1 MSTGWPVRVDKAS
14 FSACEPKPAV
24 LIIDFRAQAVVKV
37 QSEMKRMERQ
47 MICVH
52 VRSHMSLLR

>member
-1 MSTGWPVRVDKAS
+1 MDKAS